1 MVNQSK
7 IEEVRKAI
15 KKSIEKQKMF
25 IENEPE
31 CSGDPSNTIAPDQH
45 EGDEKNEQRNPKQK

>member
-15 KKSIEKQKMF
+15 KKTIEKQKMF

-31 CSGDPSNTIAPDQH
+31 FSGHPSNTIAPEKN
-45 EGDEKNEQRNPKQK
+45 EGDEKNEQRNSKQK

>member
-1 MVNQSK
+1 MANQKK

-31 CSGDPSNTIAPDQH
+31 FSGHPSNTIVPEEK
-45 EGDEKNEQRNPKQK
+45 EGNKKNEQRNPK

>member
-1 MVNQSK
+1 MVTQTK

-15 KKSIEKQKMF
+15 KKTIEKQKMF

-31 CSGDPSNTIAPDQH
+31 FSGDPSNTIAPEEN
-45 EGDEKNEQRNPKQK
+45 EGNEKNEQRNPKQK

>member
-1 MVNQSK
+1 MVNQTK

-15 KKSIEKQKMF
+15 KKSIKKQKMF

-31 CSGDPSNTIAPDQH
+31 FSGHPLNTIAPEKI
-45 EGDEKNEQRNPKQK
+45 EGNEKNEQGNPKHK

>member
-1 MVNQSK
+1 MVNQTK

-25 IENEPE
+25 IEDEPE
-31 CSGDPSNTIAPDQH
+31 CSGHPLNTIAPEKA
-45 EGDEKNEQRNPKQK
+45 EGDKKNEQRNPKQK

>member
-1 MVNQSK
+1 MVNQTK
-7 IEEVRKAI
+7 IEEVREAI

-31 CSGDPSNTIAPDQH
+31 FSGHPLNTIAPEET
-45 EGDEKNEQRNPKQK
+45 EGNKKNEQRNPKQK

>member
-25 IENEPE
+25 IENEPDF
-31 CSGDPSNTIAPDQH
+31 SGHPSNTIAPDQN
-45 EGDEKNEQRNPKQK
+45 EGNKKNEQRNPKKK

>member
-1 MVNQSK
+1 MVNQTK

-31 CSGDPSNTIAPDQH
+31 YSGHPLNTIAPEKA
-45 EGDEKNEQRNPKQK
+45 EGNKENEQRNPKQK

>member
-1 MVNQSK
+1 MVNQTK

-31 CSGDPSNTIAPDQH
+31 FSGHPSNTIAPEEQ
-45 EGDEKNEQRNPKQK
+45 EGTKKNEKRNPKQK